1 MRGEG
6 GGMKSN
12 AEAGTM
18 NDERRAMPPA
28 RRSAPVVPR
37 PSFRARR
44 FIPHSS
50 TLRLHPCRCCLLL
63 AAVFFLSAPA
73 RAAGAWAEQRSG
85 TFAWLR
91 AVHFSDERAGWAVG
105 GNGAL
110 VSTAD
115 GGRNWKVRARPTED
129 TLRDVFFTDALNGW
143 LVCERSVY
151 ALARMEEP
159 RSYLLRTAD
168 GGETWSRVAL
178 TADDAGVLL
187 ARVVFATPERGWAF
201 GEMGALYSTRDGGAT
216 WQRRRAPTRRFLSG
230 AHFLDASRGW
240 LVGAAGTALRT
251 TDGGETW
258 RALVSPALPRTRLNA
273 VWFADAA
280 RGWAVGQGGVVV
292 ATGDGGNSWRAQAS
306 GTEADLTDVK
316 FLNAREGWAVGAGGT
331 VLRTT
336 DAGETWQAVASRT
349 RHNLE
354 RLTLAGRDRLCAVGF
369 GGAIIAYD
377 PSLNENDPRITK
389 TSN

>member
-1 MRGEG
+1 MIAQCGLRIVD
-6 GGMKSN
+6 SD
-12 AEAGTM
+12 EA
-18 NDERRAMPPA
+18 A
-28 RRSAPVVPR
+28 R
-37 PSFRARR
+37 PSEGTRSPLRFR
-44 FIPHSS
+44 IPHSAFRN
-50 TLRLHPCRCCLLL
+50 RLNPRSAILVVAFCLLST
-63 AAVFFLSAPA
+63 SAH
-73 RAAGAWAEQRSG
+73 AAGGWAAQRSG

-129 TLRDVFFTDALNGW
+129 TLRDVFFNDALNGW

-151 ALARMEEP
+151 ALARAEEA
-159 RSYLLRTAD
+159 RSYLLRTTD
-168 GGETWSRVAL
+168 GGETWSRVAV
-178 TADDAGVLL
+178 TAGDAGVLL

-216 WQRRRAPTRRFLSG
+216 WQRRRAPTQRFLSG

-240 LVGAAGTALRT
+240 LVGAAGTVLRT
-251 TDGGETW
+251 ADGGETW
-258 RALVSPALPRTRLNA
+258 RAISSPALSATARLNA
-273 VWFADAA
+273 VWFADPA
-280 RGWAVGQGGVVV
+280 RGWAVGQRGRIV
-292 ATGDGGNSWRAQAS
+292 ATGDGGNSWRPQAS

-316 FLNAREGWAVGAGGT
+316 FLNAREGWAVGAAGT

-336 DAGETWQAVASRT
+336 DAGETWLSVASRT

-354 RLTLAGRDRLCAVGF
+354 RLTLAGRDRLWAVGF

-377 PSLNENDPRITK
+377 PSLDENEPRITR